1 MMRDDDDTL
10 PLDPSEEAELL
21 EALTAAVRPEALS
34 DSRHERLIQF
44 ALEEP
49 LGEPDEA
56 ELAEARA
63 LRNALESRGELPE
76 AGLARAL
83 RHAVQPA
90 SELESRSAAQ
100 RALTAL
106 PRSRL
111 VLVAVATTTV
121 LSLAAGLA
129 LVLSPAAEQR
139 PVPGLAESRSLSPL
153 FAGAPVASESER
165 LDRIVSVRSRELR
178 DNRFARWGVP
188 R

>member
-21 EALTAAVRPEALS
+21 EALDAAVRPEAPS
-34 DSRHERLIQF
+34 ESRHERLLAF

-49 LGEPDEA
+49 PAEPDEA
-56 ELAEARA
+56 ELAEAEA
-63 LRNALESRGELPE
+63 LRKALESRGEVPE
-76 AGLARAL
+76 AALARAL
-83 RHAVQPA
+83 RHAVSSA
-90 SELESRSAAQ
+90 SELESKSAAQ

-106 PRSRL
+106 PRSRVAL
-111 VLVAVATTTV
+111 IAVATTTV
-121 LSLAAGLA
+121 LSLAAALV
-129 LVLSPAAEQR
+129 LVLSPAEQQA
-139 PVPGLAESRSLSPL
+139 VPGLAESRSLSPL
-153 FAGAPVASESER
+153 FAGAKVASESER

>member
-21 EALTAAVRPEALS
+21 EALEAAVRPEALS
-34 DSRHERLIQF
+34 DARNERLIQF
-44 ALEEP
+44 AFEEP
-49 LGEPDEA
+49 PAEPDEA
-56 ELAEARA
+56 EFADAEA
-63 LRNALESRGELPE
+63 LRQALELRGEVPE
-76 AGLARAL
+76 AALALAL
-83 RHAVQPA
+83 RHAVLPA
-90 SELESRSAAQ
+90 SELESKGAAQ

-106 PRSRL
+106 PRPRRVL
-111 VLVAVATTTV
+111 VLVAATTA

-129 LVLSPAAEQR
+129 LVLSPAEPQA
-139 PVPGLAESRSLSPL
+139 VPGLAESRSLSPL
-153 FAGAPVASESER
+153 FEGAQVTSESER